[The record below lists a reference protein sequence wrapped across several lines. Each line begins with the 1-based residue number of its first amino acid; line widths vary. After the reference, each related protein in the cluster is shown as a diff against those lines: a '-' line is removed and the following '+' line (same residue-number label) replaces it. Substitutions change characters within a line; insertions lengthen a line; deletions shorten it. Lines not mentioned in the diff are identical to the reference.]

1 MFWAQSE
8 KSICLLQFERR
19 ERPHSSKRFLYI
31 LKKRAL
37 PCAFT
42 KKGIIKTRFI
52 LKPISSWSARLR
64 YLMKRFGGGHIS
76 ILTCLFVRPVSCS
89 FGFSQKSASGNRA
102 LPHASIKKGIIKT
115 RFILKPIFLR
125 PQPVNLFIFG
135 SLGFEPVHFRT
146 MCVCQIFRKSTCFHF
161 K

>member
-1 MFWAQSE
+1 M
-8 KSICLLQFERR
+8 
-19 ERPHSSKRFLYI
+19 

-76 ILTCLFVRPVSCS
+76 ILTCLFVLSLALS
-89 FGFSQKSASGNRA
+89 AFLKKSASGNRA
-102 LPHASIKKGIIKT
+102 LPHAFIKKGIIKT
-115 RFILKPIFLR
+115 RFILKPYRLGA
-125 PQPVNLFIFG
+125 LG
-135 SLGFEPVHFRT
+135 SG
-146 MCVCQIFRKSTCFHF
+146 IS
-161 K
+161 